1 MKNFVTQ
8 TWLLENYSNDNL
20 IILDARAELNDP
32 KAGYHQYKKGHLK
45 RAQFVSLEDTMT
57 GKVSEHGGRHPLPD
71 MEVFIKEMMQ
81 LGISDSS
88 TVIIYDDGKL
98 AMAGR
103 LWWLLKYAGKAKV
116 FLLEGGIKQWVD
128 NGLEMTTVIAEPQ
141 SSGALSLHLNESM
154 IAEFSEVKTAV
165 DLEQTAI
172 IDSRAYERYSGQ
184 VEPLDRLP
192 GHIPSA
198 LNYPWMELVNEGTIG
213 GNQKINEKF
222 KSLEEYED
230 IIVHCGSGITGTV
243 NVLLM
248 EEAGLKPRLY
258 PGGYSDWVS
267 YENNP
272 VVRD

>member
-20 IILDARAELNDP
+20 ILLDARAELNDP
-32 KAGYHQYKKGHLK
+32 KAGYNQYKTGHIK

-71 MEVFIKEMMQ
+71 MEAFIKEMKQ

-88 TVIIYDDGKL
+88 TVIIYDNGDL

-103 LWWLLKYAGKAKV
+103 LWWLLRYAGKDKV
-116 FLLEGGIKQWVD
+116 FLLEGGIKHWVD
-128 NGLEMTTVIAEPQ
+128 NGLEITTVFPEPQ
-141 SSGALSLHLNESM
+141 ASKALRLNLNESM
-154 IAEFSEVKTAV
+154 IAEHSEVEAAV
-165 DLEQTAI
+165 NLEQTVI

-184 VEPLDRLP
+184 VEPLDKLP

-198 LNYPWMELVNEGTIG
+198 LNYPWMDLVDEGTIID
-213 GNQKINEKF
+213 NKNINKKF

-243 NVLLM
+243 NMLFM
-248 EEAGLKPRLY
+248 EEAGLEPRLY
-258 PGGYSDWVS
+258 LGGYSDWVS
-267 YENNP
+267 YENSQ
-272 VVRD
+272 VVKD

>member
-8 TWLLENYSNDNL
+8 TWLLENCSNNDL
-20 IILDARAELNDP
+20 ILLDARAELNDP
-32 KAGYHQYKKGHLK
+32 KAGYNQYKTGHIK

-71 MEVFIKEMMQ
+71 MEVFIKEMKQ

-88 TVIIYDDGKL
+88 TVIIYDNGDL

-103 LWWLLKYAGKAKV
+103 LWWLLRYAGKDKV
-116 FLLEGGIKQWVD
+116 FLLEGGIKHWVD
-128 NGLEMTTVIAEPQ
+128 NGLELTIVFPEPQ
-141 SSGALSLHLNESM
+141 ASGDLRLNLNESM
-154 IAEFSEVKTAV
+154 IAEHSEVKAAV
-165 DLEQTAI
+165 DLDQTAI

-184 VEPLDRLP
+184 VEPLDKLP

-198 LNYPWMELVNEGTIG
+198 LNYPWMDLVDEGTIID
-213 GNQKINEKF
+213 NKNINEKF

-243 NVLLM
+243 NVLFM
-248 EEAGLKPRLY
+248 EEAGLEPRLY
-258 PGGYSDWVS
+258 LGGYSDWVS
-267 YENNP
+267 YENSQ
-272 VVRD
+272 VVKD